1 RHLPA
6 PANGPGLPG
15 SSAKQAP
22 EQSVGWVPGT
32 SPGMTELSDVAAQR
46 TANAAASHL
55 TPVINSEIVV
65 IGSGPGGAI
74 TACLLAEPGREVAL
88 VDSGPL
94 LTLDECPQF
103 TRDEMERK
111 YRNGGVTAALGRT
124 KVAYV
129 EANCVG
135 GGSEINAGLYHR
147 TPEDVLDAWRR
158 EFQLDA

>member
-1 RHLPA
+1 
-6 PANGPGLPG
+6 
-15 SSAKQAP
+15 
-22 EQSVGWVPGT
+22 
-32 SPGMTELSDVAAQR
+32 MTGLSDVEAQR
-46 TANAAASHL
+46 TANAAASQL
-55 TPVINSEIVV
+55 TPVIDSEIVV

-74 TACLLAEPGREVAL
+74 TACLLAEAGREVTL
-88 VDSGPL
+88 IESGPF

-158 EFQLDA
+158 DYRLKAAGWSDMLPHFEACERDVSISYCPASPRRRR